1 MTTIFII
8 QLIVSFIVG
17 GSFIALLTFLAERS
31 NSRISGLIISFPS
44 TALLGFFFLAW
55 TQSSEEVATLVPA
68 TLIPLGLSIL
78 FAVLYAYLAQ
88 MGSRFIQNRPFLIM
102 LTLLLSVILWLLLS
116 LPLAMFK
123 MTNLL
128 YGTLGYLT
136 FVVIGHLLL
145 KKKKQVILP
154 RHSYSIWQIIIRAS
168 FVGLLIV
175 LVVFLGETVNP
186 FWGGVLSM
194 FPAALSS
201 SLIVIHWYFGH
212 SVLFSVVRRVP
223 LGSISI
229 FVYAI
234 IVMLSFPRVGFIYGT
249 LLAFLGS
256 LTTSYLLSKIK
267 Q

>member
-1 MTTIFII
+1 MTTIFIT

-31 NSRISGLIISFPS
+31 NSRISGIIISFPS

-55 TQSSEEVATLVPA
+55 TQSPEEVATLVPA
-68 TLIPLGLSIL
+68 TLIPLGISIL
-78 FAVLYAYLAQ
+78 FAVFYAYLAQ
-88 MGSRFIQNRPFLIM
+88 MGAKFIHHRLI
-102 LTLLLSVILWLLLS
+102 LITITLLLSVLSWLLLS

-128 YGTLGYLT
+128 YGILGYLA
-136 FVVIGHLLL
+136 FVVIGHVLL
-145 KKKKQVILP
+145 KRKKQVILP
-154 RHSYSIWQIIIRAS
+154 KHSYTIWQIIIRAS

-175 LVVFLGETVNP
+175 LVVLLGETVNP

-212 SVLFSVVRRVP
+212 NVLFSVVRRVP

-234 IVMLSFPRVGFIYGT
+234 IVMLSFPWVGFIYGT